1 MEIFQKIPKIAS
13 EIEAVGKDQRAQGS
27 GHGFNFRGIDDVYN
41 AVSKVMAKHGV
52 FSVPEIIDAN
62 FVEVASR
69 QGTKGIHA
77 RIKYKFTFYASDGSN
92 VSATTFGEGIDY
104 GDKASN
110 KCASIAH
117 KYAILQIFAIPT
129 AENDD
134 PDKEIHEIKSEK
146 PKEKAEPQKK
156 EKAAPKAGTDGDI
169 KKLWS
174 LAKAKGY
181 EGIHIDVAANAF
193 FRKGPRDL
201 TKEEIKVLE
210 AMISK
215 YEPQELMNRA
225 KEKVEGE

>member
-1 MEIFQKIPKIAS
+1 MEIFKRIPKIAG
-13 EIEAVGKDQRAQGS
+13 EIEAIGKDQRAQGS

-62 FVEVASR
+62 FIDVSSR

-77 RIKYKFTFYASDGSN
+77 RIKYKFTFYAEDGSS
-92 VSATTFGEGIDY
+92 VSAMTFGEGIDY

-117 KYAILQIFAIPT
+117 KYALLQIFAIPT
-129 AENDD
+129 ADNDD
-134 PDKEIHEIKSEK
+134 PDKEIHEIKSDKPTEK
-146 PKEKAEPQKK
+146 RTEPQKN
-156 EKAAPKAGTDGDI
+156 EKQKRAATDGDI
-169 KKLWS
+169 KKLWA

-181 EGIHIDVAANAF
+181 DGIHIDVAANAF
-193 FRKGPRDL
+193 FKKGPRGL
-201 TKEEIKVLE
+201 TKEELKVLE
-210 AMISK
+210 SMISK
-215 YEPQELMNRA
+215 YEAEELMTRA

>member
-1 MEIFQKIPKIAS
+1 MEIFKKIPKIAG
-13 EIEAVGKDQRAQGS
+13 EIEAIGKDQRAQGS

-52 FSVPEIIDAN
+52 FSVPEIIDAT
-62 FVEVASR
+62 FVEVASC
-69 QGTKGIHA
+69 QGIKGIHA
-77 RIKYKFTFYASDGSN
+77 RIKYKFTFYAEDGSS

-129 AENDD
+129 ADNDD
-134 PDKEIHEIKSEK
+134 PDKEIHKIKSEK
-146 PKEKAEPQKK
+146 PKEEPKKK
-156 EKAAPKAGTDGDI
+156 EKAAPKAGTEGDI

-215 YEPQELMNRA
+215 YEPEELMGRA